1 MPSVFTQI
9 IARKLPASIFYEDD
23 EVIVIADYRPQ
34 APVHLLIIPKQE
46 YRNFYETPPDVLEMM
61 NRTAKMIAE
70 KLGITGYF
78 KLLIHNGFGQEIDHV
93 HFHFISNRGAE
104 NLRFIES

>member
-9 IARKLPASIFYEDD
+9 IARKLPASIFYEDA
-23 EVIVIADYRPQ
+23 EVIVIADYCPQ
-34 APVHLLIIPKQE
+34 TPVHLLIIPKQE
-46 YRNFYETPPDVLEMM
+46 YRTFYETPPDVLDMM

-93 HFHFISNRGAE
+93 HFHFMSNRGAE
-104 NLRFIES
+104 NLKFIES